1 MTQCVS
7 YGDYHVTVRRDVIGL
22 ERGRV
27 SMLKICFELVAD
39 FKEFNR
45 NEMIN
50 LVLYV
55 FKKLFGYLEDGT

>member
-1 MTQCVS
+1 MSIVAGSSYWNSFLVTQCVS
-7 YGDYHVTVRRDVIGL
+7 YGDYHVTVRHDVIGL

-45 NEMIN
+45 YEMIN
-50 LVLYV
+50 LVL
-55 FKKLFGYLEDGT
+55 